1 MPRKV
6 IFDVDPGIDDA
17 VAVCMGL
24 FDPNLEVIA
33 VTSVGGNV
41 PPAQAARNVQVILS
55 QMDPPRWP
63 RIGAATAP
71 DQGLPT
77 EGRRIFGPDGLGGVP
92 FDVAVRRDLHP
103 SEKVICD
110 EVRAAPEAVTIL
122 ACGPLTNIA
131 RAFLRDPHLPS
142 LLGQLIIVGGT
153 VSGPGNITP
162 AAEFNIYC
170 DPQAARTVFR
180 TPCTKI
186 LIPLDVTNQVELT
199 LDMLPRLPDESTRV
213 GRFVRKI
220 LQAAFRGYR
229 QELGLEAIRIHDVV
243 GLVALT
249 HPELFTF
256 VEMAGDVETMG
267 ELTLGATVFDRRR
280 VPAWRYN
287 MAVATEVNKEGV
299 LEEIIR
305 SLHAAAAAAENQPPH
320 HSS

>member
-24 FDPNLEVIA
+24 FDPNLEVVAI
-33 VTSVGGNV
+33 TSVGGNV

-131 RAFLRDPHLPS
+131 RAFLRDPQLPS

-153 VSGPGNITP
+153 VTSPGNITP

-186 LIPLDVTNQVELT
+186 LVPLDVTNPVELT
-199 LDMLPRLPDESTRV
+199 LDMLPRLPEESTRV

-229 QELGLEAIRIHDVV
+229 QDLGLEAIRIHDVV

-256 VEMAGDVETMG
+256 AEMAGDVETMG
-267 ELTLGATVFDRRR
+267 
-280 VPAWRYN
+280 N
-287 MAVATEVNKEGV
+287 
-299 LEEIIR
+299 
-305 SLHAAAAAAENQPPH
+305 
-320 HSS
+320 